1 MISKIVIRNYK
12 LIKDAIIPL
21 NPDINIFVGDNDSG
35 KSTILEA
42 LTILTTGKLHGY
54 TLDRQIKAN
63 LFNYDVR
70 TEFKAAI
77 ASGERPT
84 PPEIVFEAFFDG
96 DPIYKGTQNT
106 LSEDAVGINIT
117 ISISEES
124 NMSVYRKM
132 LESNNV
138 KDIPVELYS
147 VSCHY
152 FNADTVAFRYGPFK
166 SVFIDTGH
174 KEYVGI
180 VDHFV
185 SDSIAENLT
194 DSEQTDLAIA
204 YKSSRRTFQENE
216 VVKKL
221 NQSVRE
227 NPVIRGKTVSLD
239 LREDETDA
247 WKRQMSIVVDDI
259 PFENIGFGTQ
269 NAIKI
274 ELALRNA
281 EAQTNVVIIEEPEN
295 NLSFTNMT
303 KLVGQVLKSA
313 GKQVFL
319 STHSSYIAN
328 KLDLG
333 KVLLVNAGS
342 VSPFK
347 DLSDDTKKYFVKLPG
362 YDTLRFVLAEKIVLV
377 EGPTDDLIIQ
387 RAYKDTYGHLPSDDG
402 IDIFVVDS
410 LAFKRFCEI
419 GKLIGKKVVVV
430 TDNDGN
436 VEDNIKK
443 KYEGYVGHPDFTFYF
458 EKDETLHTIEPS
470 VLAVN
475 SSDGIPSEIF
485 RQAISARGSMMHK
498 SYDEILSFMTANK
511 AEWAYRVFEADVSV
525 SFPEYIINVVK
536 HFE

>member
-12 LIKDAIIPL
+12 LIKNAIIPL

-54 TLDRQIKAN
+54 AIDRQLKAN
-63 LFNYDVR
+63 LFNCDVR
-70 TEFKAAI
+70 AEFKNAI
-77 ASGERPT
+77 ALGERPI

-96 DPIYKGTQNT
+96 DSIYKGTQNT

-117 ISISEES
+117 ISISES
-124 NMSVYRKM
+124 NTSVYQKM
-132 LESNNV
+132 LESNDV

-147 VSCHY
+147 ASFHY
-152 FNADTVAFRYGPFK
+152 FNGETVAFRYGPFK

-174 KEYVGI
+174 KEYAGL

-185 SDSIAENLT
+185 SDSITENLT
-194 DSEQTDLAIA
+194 DNEMTELAVA

-221 NQSVRE
+221 NKSVRE
-227 NPVIRGKTVSLD
+227 NPAIQGKTVSLD

-281 EAQTNVVIIEEPEN
+281 DAQANVVIIEEPEN
-295 NLSFTNMT
+295 NLSFTKMT

-342 VSPFK
+342 VFSFK

-362 YDTLRFVLAEKIVLV
+362 YNTLRFVLAEKIVLV

-387 RAYKDTYGHLPSDDG
+387 RAYRDAYGHLPSDDG

-436 VEDNIKK
+436 IEDNINK
-443 KYEGYVGHPDFTFYF
+443 KYKGYVGHPDFAFYF
-458 EKDETLHTIEPS
+458 ETDEALHTIEPS

-475 SSDGIPSEIF
+475 SSDGTPSEMF
-485 RQAISARGSMMHK
+485 RQAISARGSMMYK
-498 SYDEILSFMTANK
+498 SYDEILSFMTLNK
-511 AEWAYRVFEADVSV
+511 AEWAYRIFEADVCV
-525 SFPEYIINVVK
+525 CFPEYINNVVK